1 MAGRPKIQFT
11 EELGEDVWKMIQRI
25 QDYYYEADKEELEEE
40 MKRLQDK
47 YPHASIALEPKRM
60 SAGEVV
66 RHLLTCEINRIGD

>member
-25 QDYYYEADKEELEEE
+25 QDYYYESDKDELEEE

-47 YPHASIALEPKRM
+47 YPHASIALEPKKM

-66 RHLLTCEINRIGD
+66 HYLLTCEINRIGD